1 MKRIVWS
8 CVATAFGLLLVVPS
22 LAATATP
29 EKVIK
34 DSVVSNRKKRSFYV
48 FAPDSA
54 KAPAPLIVLLHGS
67 GRDGMSLI
75 DKWKDLASKEG
86 FIIVG
91 PDADSGGGW
100 SLPKD
105 GPDFL
110 HDVVEALK
118 SKYPINPRRV
128 YLFGHSAGAVFA
140 LLMSTTESQYFAAT
154 AIHAGAFRSPEEY
167 QSLSN
172 VSRKIPVAI
181 WVGTRDQYFPLAAVH
196 ATRDAFQSQGIPIEV
211 TEMPGHDHW
220 YYDLAPGINKSA
232 WEFLRKHELESDPVY
247 SEFTASGDAGR
258 ANQLIK
264 EINKL
269 GADASKLLD
278 QANEKDRDI
287 QIKDIVRDRAQISK
301 SGQEQSALLRD
312 SATNWRSA
320 ADKAETASRLN
331 LGAKQK
337 EYFSLIAKYNRK
349 CAEMLDV
356 MRERAD
362 ALVSNESIEAI
373 TAKRAEARARAEKL
387 GAEIDEIQKVIDKT
401 MH

>member
-1 MKRIVWS
+1 MRPFMKRIVWS

-140 LLMSTTESQYFAAT
+140 LEIGLMESQYFAAT
-154 AIHAGAFRSPEEY
+154 AIHAGALAPDDYE
-167 QSLSN
+167 LIDMAK
-172 VSRKIPVAI
+172 RKIPI
-181 WVGTRDQYFPLAAVH
+181 SIQVGDRDASFPLKAVR
-196 ATRDAFQSQGIPIEV
+196 ATRDALTGKGFAV
-211 TEMPGHDHW
+211 DLTELPGHDHW
-220 YYDLAPGINKSA
+220 YYDLAPKINAKA
-232 WEFLRKHELESDPVY
+232 W
-247 SEFTASGDAGR
+247 
-258 ANQLIK
+258 
-264 EINKL
+264 
-269 GADASKLLD
+269 
-278 QANEKDRDI
+278 
-287 QIKDIVRDRAQISK
+287 
-301 SGQEQSALLRD
+301 
-312 SATNWRSA
+312 
-320 ADKAETASRLN
+320 
-331 LGAKQK
+331 
-337 EYFSLIAKYNRK
+337 
-349 CAEMLDV
+349 
-356 MRERAD
+356 
-362 ALVSNESIEAI
+362 
-373 TAKRAEARARAEKL
+373 
-387 GAEIDEIQKVIDKT
+387 
-401 MH
+401 